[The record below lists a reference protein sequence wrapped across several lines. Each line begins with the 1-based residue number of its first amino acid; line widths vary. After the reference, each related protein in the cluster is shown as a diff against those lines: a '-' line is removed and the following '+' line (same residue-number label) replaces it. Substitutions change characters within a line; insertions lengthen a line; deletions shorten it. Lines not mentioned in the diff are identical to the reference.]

1 MTTRPNPMSPYEVDD
16 LADGPA
22 ARVISGSLHRW
33 SMVSPRSRR
42 GRFSSASKPRDVR
55 YSEDRLVHLLRE
67 VERTGSLRAAA
78 RHIGMD
84 PGNGLR
90 LIRSAEAVLGAALVR
105 GKTGGPRGGHTR
117 LTARGTRIARKRVH
131 RDPPSTTRWR
141 CRLVGSVLPRAP
153 VLVAVPDAG
162 VQVLV
167 ASAPGPRRSQGPS
180 RIPGDEF
187 ELEIPPSAVTLGKL
201 GGRKAR
207 TSARNLWTARVIRVG
222 REGRWGIRRIDLK
235 VGAATLVAAV
245 TDSAIRELRLERGST
260 VLAQVKATALRLRTP
275 QARGISGRTV
285 ERERPRRAR

>member
-1 MTTRPNPMSPYEVDD
+1 
-16 LADGPA
+16 
-22 ARVISGSLHRW
+22 
-33 SMVSPRSRR
+33 MVSPRSRR
-42 GRFSSASKPRDVR
+42 ERPFVSKPRDFR
-55 YSEDRLVHLLRE
+55 YSEDRLVLLLRE
-67 VERTGSLRAAA
+67 VARTGSLRAAA
-78 RHIGMD
+78 RHLGMD

-105 GKTGGPRGGHTR
+105 GKTGGPRGGHTT
-117 LTARGTRIARKRVH
+117 LTPRGTKIAGKRVH

-141 CRLVGSVLPRAP
+141 CHLVGSLLPRAP

-162 VQVLV
+162 VRVLV
-167 ASAPGPRRSQGPS
+167 ASAPGPRRSQGPGH
-180 RIPGDEF
+180 IPGDEF

-201 GGRKAR
+201 GGREAR

-260 VLAQVKATALRLRTP
+260 VLAQVKATALRLRTL
-275 QARGISGRTV
+275 QAQGISGRTV

>member
-1 MTTRPNPMSPYEVDD
+1 MTW
-16 LADGPA
+16 PA
-22 ARVISGSLHRW
+22 ARVISGSLHRR
-33 SMVSPRSRR
+33 SMVSSRSRR
-42 GRFSSASKPRDVR
+42 GRFSSASKPRDAR

-90 LIRSAEAVLGAALVR
+90 LIRSAEGVLGAALVR
-105 GKTGGPRGGHTR
+105 GKTGGRRGGQTT
-117 LTARGTRIARKRVH
+117 LTTRGTRIARKRVH
-131 RDPPSTTRWR
+131 RDPPSATRWR
-141 CRLVGSVLPRAP
+141 CHLVGSVLPRAP

-167 ASAPGPRRSQGPS
+167 ASAPEPGRSQGP
-180 RIPGDEF
+180 RPIPGDEF

-235 VGAATLVAAV
+235 VGAAALVAAV
-245 TDSAIRELRLERGST
+245 TDSAIRDLRLESGST
-260 VLAQVKATALRLRTP
+260 VLAQVKATALRLRKP
-275 QARGISGRTV
+275 EVRGISGRTV

>member
-1 MTTRPNPMSPYEVDD
+1 MTW
-16 LADGPA
+16 PA
-22 ARVISGSLHRW
+22 ARVISGSLHRR
-33 SMVSPRSRR
+33 SMVSSRSRR

-90 LIRSAEAVLGAALVR
+90 LIRSAEGVLGAALVR
-105 GKTGGPRGGHTR
+105 GKTGGRRGGQTT
-117 LTARGTRIARKRVH
+117 LTTRGTRIARKRVH
-131 RDPPSTTRWR
+131 RDPPSATRWR
-141 CRLVGSVLPRAP
+141 CHLVGSVLPRAP

-167 ASAPGPRRSQGPS
+167 ASAPEPGRSQGP
-180 RIPGDEF
+180 RHIPGDEF

-235 VGAATLVAAV
+235 VGAAALVAAV
-245 TDSAIRELRLERGST
+245 TDSAIRDLRLESGST
-260 VLAQVKATALRLRTP
+260 VLAQVKATALRLRKP
-275 QARGISGRTV
+275 EVRGISGRTV

>member
-1 MTTRPNPMSPYEVDD
+1 
-16 LADGPA
+16 
-22 ARVISGSLHRW
+22 
-33 SMVSPRSRR
+33 MVSPRSRR
-42 GRFSSASKPRDVR
+42 ERPFVSKPRDFR
-55 YSEDRLVHLLRE
+55 YSEDGLVLLLRE

-78 RHIGMD
+78 RHLGMD

-105 GKTGGPRGGHTR
+105 GKTGGRRGGHTA
-117 LTARGTRIARKRVH
+117 LTARGTKIAGKRVH

-141 CRLVGSVLPRAP
+141 CHLVGSLLPRAP
-153 VLVAVPDAG
+153 VFVAVPDAG

-167 ASAPGPRRSQGPS
+167 ASAPGPRRSRGP
-180 RIPGDEF
+180 RHIPGEEF

-201 GGRKAR
+201 GGREAR

-245 TDSAIRELRLERGST
+245 TDSAIRELPLGKGST
-260 VLAQVKATALRLRTP
+260 GLAQGEAADIALRQVRA
-275 QARGISGRTV
+275 QANSGRTV

>member
-1 MTTRPNPMSPYEVDD
+1 M
-16 LADGPA
+16 G
-22 ARVISGSLHRW
+22 
-33 SMVSPRSRR
+33 SPRSSR
-42 GRFSSASKPRDVR
+42 GRFSSVSKPRDVR
-55 YSEDRLVHLLRE
+55 YSEDRLVLLLKE

-78 RHIGMD
+78 RRIGMD

-90 LIRSAEAVLGAALVR
+90 LIRSAEGVLGAALVR
-105 GKTGGPRGGHTR
+105 GKTGGRRGGHTT

-141 CRLVGSVLPRAP
+141 CHIVGSVLPSAP

-167 ASAPGPRRSQGPS
+167 ASAPGSGRSQGP
-180 RIPGDEF
+180 RHIPGDEF

-201 GGRKAR
+201 GGREAR

-275 QARGISGRTV
+275 RVKGISGQTA